1 MILADGNI
9 RPSLGGHEKF
19 VFRHGWLKKG
29 TDAAAADPGIFAKDD
44 ALVIL
49 GVGKNM
55 VRSIRHWCLATG
67 LLDDVRIGSQH
78 QVRRTQLAELLIS
91 DEGWDP
97 YLEDTGTLWL
107 LHWQLVSSLTRG
119 FTWHLTFSA
128 YYEAEFTKKQ
138 LAAYIERQLEQR
150 GVVTTT
156 GLIENDVDCCLRSY
170 ARAGRNKAG
179 GFAEENL
186 DCPLTELD
194 LLRFTPEDN
203 IYRFN
208 IGPKI
213 TLPVQVFGYALLT
226 VLPALARNRQTVA
239 VDDCIYQPGSPGQA
253 FKLDENSV
261 IEYLEELEGLTHGKV
276 RLQETAG
283 LRQLYLHE
291 TADGWLQSLAIE
303 LLDRYYAR
311 F

>member
-1 MILADGNI
+1 M
-9 RPSLGGHEKF
+9 LGGHEKF

-29 TDAAAADPGIFAKDD
+29 IDAAAIDPTIFINDD
-44 ALVIL
+44 ALVTL

-67 LLDDVRIGSQH
+67 LLEDVRVGSQH
-78 QVRRTQLAELLIS
+78 HVRVTHLGGLLMS
-91 DEGWDP
+91 DNGWDP

-107 LHWQLVSSLTRG
+107 LHWQLVSNLTRG
-119 FTWHLTFSA
+119 FTWHLAFSA

-138 LAAYIERQLEQR
+138 LAAFVARQLDQR
-150 GVVTTT
+150 GVDSTP

-170 ARAGRNKAG
+170 ARSARSRG
-179 GFAEENL
+179 GGYAEESFE
-186 DCPLTELD
+186 CPLTELD
-194 LLRFTPEDN
+194 LLRFTAEDN
-203 IYRFN
+203 VHRFN

-213 TLPVQVFGYALLT
+213 TLPTHVFGYALLT
-226 VLPALARNRQTVA
+226 ALPSLARNRQTVA

-261 IEYLEELEGLTHGKV
+261 IEYLEELEGVTQGRL

-283 LRQLYLHE
+283 LRQLYFDG
-291 TADGWLQSLAIE
+291 TAEAWRNGQAIE
-303 LLDRYYAR
+303 LLERYYAR
-311 F
+311 FEH